1 VRAAHPASRIWALF
15 EPRSA
20 SSCRRVFQTEFANA
34 FANADEVVIAPIFRS
49 KLPES
54 ERLSVNQL
62 VEDLRSRG
70 RSARTAASVDDIVQ
84 VVAADHRAGD
94 VVVVMSNGGFGG
106 VHQKL
111 LQALR

>member
-1 VRAAHPASRIWALF
+1 VF

-20 SSCRRVFQTEFANA
+20 SSCRRVFQADFANA
-34 FANADEVVIAPIFRS
+34 FADADEIVLAPIFRS

-54 ERLSVNQL
+54 ERLSVPQL

-70 RSARTAASVDDIVQ
+70 RSATAAASIDDIVQ
-84 VVAADHRAGD
+84 VVAAGHRPGD

-111 LQALR
+111 LQALT